1 MEVRSAYE
9 KIRKDNHHFCSSHVR
24 GIFTHCLPGGSS
36 KTSIDV
42 SSLADDLNAKTIKS
56 DTLTE
61 TSSDMLS
68 TIYFFENGQVSE
80 SKAFMSSGATADE
93 ICVVKCVDE
102 NAAKA
107 VTELFQTRVNNQSKL
122 YESYNADEVGKLGDA
137 IIKSSGSY
145 AVLVVCDDYDEAGD
159 VLKEAGF

>member
-1 MEVRSAYE
+1 
-9 KIRKDNHHFCSSHVR
+9 
-24 GIFTHCLPGGSS
+24 
-36 KTSIDV
+36 
-42 SSLADDLNAKTIKS
+42 
-56 DTLTE
+56 
-61 TSSDMLS
+61 MLS

>member
-1 MEVRSAYE
+1 M
-9 KIRKDNHHFCSSHVR
+9 RKFGKTIITFAAAMFAAFSLTACQ
-24 GIFTHCLPGGSS
+24 GGSS

-102 NAAKA
+102 DAAKA

>member
-1 MEVRSAYE
+1 M
-9 KIRKDNHHFCSSHVR
+9 RKFGKTIITFAAAMFAAFSLTACQ
-24 GIFTHCLPGGSS
+24 GGSS

-122 YESYNADEVGKLGDA
+122 YEGYNADEVGKLGDA

>member
-1 MEVRSAYE
+1 M
-9 KIRKDNHHFCSSHVR
+9 RKFGKTIITFAAAMFAAFSLTACQV
-24 GIFTHCLPGGSS
+24 GSS

-68 TIYFFENGQVSE
+68 TIYFFENGQVTE

-122 YESYNADEVGKLGDA
+122 YESYNADEVGKLDDA

>member
-1 MEVRSAYE
+1 MSKFGKTIITFAAAM
-9 KIRKDNHHFCSSHVR
+9 FAAFSLTACQ
-24 GIFTHCLPGGSS
+24 GGSS

-122 YESYNADEVGKLGDA
+122 YESYNADEVGKLDDA

>member
-1 MEVRSAYE
+1 MSKFGKTIITFAAAM
-9 KIRKDNHHFCSSHVR
+9 FAAFSLTACQ
-24 GIFTHCLPGGSS
+24 GGSS

-56 DTLTE
+56 DTFTE

>member
-1 MEVRSAYE
+1 M
-9 KIRKDNHHFCSSHVR
+9 RKFGKTIITFAAAMFAAFSLTACQ
-24 GIFTHCLPGGSS
+24 GGSS

-159 VLKEAGF
+159 VLKESGF

>member
-1 MEVRSAYE
+1 MSKFGKTIITFAAAM
-9 KIRKDNHHFCSSHVR
+9 FAAFSLTACQ
-24 GIFTHCLPGGSS
+24 GGSS

-80 SKAFMSSGATADE
+80 SKAYMSSGATADE

-122 YESYNADEVGKLGDA
+122 YESYNADEVGKLDDA

>member
-1 MEVRSAYE
+1 M
-9 KIRKDNHHFCSSHVR
+9 RKFGKTIITFAAAMFAAFSLTACQ
-24 GIFTHCLPGGSS
+24 GGSS

-68 TIYFFENGQVSE
+68 TIYFFENGQVNE

-122 YESYNADEVGKLGDA
+122 YESYNADEVGKLDDA

>member
-1 MEVRSAYE
+1 M
-9 KIRKDNHHFCSSHVR
+9 RKFGKTIITFAAAMFAAFSLTACQ
-24 GIFTHCLPGGSS
+24 GGSS

-107 VTELFQTRVNNQSKL
+107 VTEYNHLADVFQVLIIQLAADVVTRLIHFKISVHRKPPYRNF
-122 YESYNADEVGKLGDA
+122 
-137 IIKSSGSY
+137 SSPRISRW
-145 AVLVVCDDYDEAGD
+145 AG
-159 VLKEAGF
+159 

>member
-1 MEVRSAYE
+1 M
-9 KIRKDNHHFCSSHVR
+9 RKFGKTIITFAAAMFAAFSLTACQ
-24 GIFTHCLPGGSS
+24 GGSS

-68 TIYFFENGQVSE
+68 TIYFFENGQVNE

-107 VTELFQTRVNNQSKL
+107 VTELFQTRVNNKSKL

>member
-1 MEVRSAYE
+1 MSKFGKTIITFAAAM
-9 KIRKDNHHFCSSHVR
+9 FAAFSLTACQ
-24 GIFTHCLPGGSS
+24 GGSS

-137 IIKSSGSY
+137 IIKISGSY
-145 AVLVVCDDYDEAGD
+145 AVLFVCDDYDEAGD

>member
-1 MEVRSAYE
+1 MSKFGKTIITFAAAM
-9 KIRKDNHHFCSSHVR
+9 FAAFSLTACQ
-24 GIFTHCLPGGSS
+24 GGSS

-68 TIYFFENGQVSE
+68 TIYFFENGQVTE

>member
-1 MEVRSAYE
+1 MSKFGKTIITFAAAM
-9 KIRKDNHHFCSSHVR
+9 FAAFSLTACQ
-24 GIFTHCLPGGSS
+24 GGSS
-36 KTSIDV
+36 KTSLDV

-122 YESYNADEVGKLGDA
+122 YESYNADEVGKLNDA
-137 IIKSSGSY
+137 IIKNSGSY

>member
-1 MEVRSAYE
+1 M
-9 KIRKDNHHFCSSHVR
+9 RKFGKTIITFAAAMFAAFSLTACQ
-24 GIFTHCLPGGSS
+24 GGSS
-36 KTSIDV
+36 KTSLDV

-102 NAAKA
+102 DAAKA

-122 YESYNADEVGKLGDA
+122 YESYNADEVGKLDDA

>member
-1 MEVRSAYE
+1 MSKFGKTIITFAAAM
-9 KIRKDNHHFCSSHVR
+9 FAAFSLTACQ
-24 GIFTHCLPGGSS
+24 GGSS

-68 TIYFFENGQVSE
+68 TIYFFENGQVTE

-122 YESYNADEVGKLGDA
+122 YESYNADEVGKLDDA

>member
-1 MEVRSAYE
+1 M
-9 KIRKDNHHFCSSHVR
+9 RKFGKTIITFAAAMFAAFSLTACQ
-24 GIFTHCLPGGSS
+24 GGSS

-68 TIYFFENGQVSE
+68 TIYFFENGQVTE

-159 VLKEAGF
+159 VLKESGF

>member
-1 MEVRSAYE
+1 M
-9 KIRKDNHHFCSSHVR
+9 RKFGKTIITFAAAMFAAFSLTACQ
-24 GIFTHCLPGGSS
+24 GGSS

-122 YESYNADEVGKLGDA
+122 YESYNADEVGKLDDA

>member
-1 MEVRSAYE
+1 M
-9 KIRKDNHHFCSSHVR
+9 RKFGKTIITFAAAMFAAFSLTACQ
-24 GIFTHCLPGGSS
+24 GGSS

-122 YESYNADEVGKLGDA
+122 YESYNADEVGKLGNA

>member
-1 MEVRSAYE
+1 M
-9 KIRKDNHHFCSSHVR
+9 RKFGKTIITFAAAMFAAFSLTACQ
-24 GIFTHCLPGGSS
+24 GGSS
-36 KTSIDV
+36 KSSIDV

>member
-1 MEVRSAYE
+1 MSKFGKTIITFAAAM
-9 KIRKDNHHFCSSHVR
+9 FAAFSLTACQ
-24 GIFTHCLPGGSS
+24 GGSS

-80 SKAFMSSGATADE
+80 SKAYMSSGATADE

-102 NAAKA
+102 DAAKA

-122 YESYNADEVGKLGDA
+122 YESYNADEVGKLDDA

>member
-1 MEVRSAYE
+1 MSKFGKTIITFAAAM
-9 KIRKDNHHFCSSHVR
+9 FAAFSLTACQ
-24 GIFTHCLPGGSS
+24 GGSS

-102 NAAKA
+102 DAAKA

-122 YESYNADEVGKLGDA
+122 YESYNADEVGKLDDA

>member
-1 MEVRSAYE
+1 MSKFGKTIITFAAAM
-9 KIRKDNHHFCSSHVR
+9 FAAFSLTACQ
-24 GIFTHCLPGGSS
+24 GGSS

-102 NAAKA
+102 DAAKA

>member
-1 MEVRSAYE
+1 MSKFGKTIITFAAAM
-9 KIRKDNHHFCSSHVR
+9 FAAFSLTACQ
-24 GIFTHCLPGGSS
+24 GGSS

-68 TIYFFENGQVSE
+68 TIYFFENGQVTE

-102 NAAKA
+102 DAAKA

-122 YESYNADEVGKLGDA
+122 YESYNADEVGKLDDA

>member
-1 MEVRSAYE
+1 MSKFGKTIITFAAAM
-9 KIRKDNHHFCSSHVR
+9 FAAFSLTACQ
-24 GIFTHCLPGGSS
+24 GGSS

-80 SKAFMSSGATADE
+80 NKAFMSSGATADE

>member
-1 MEVRSAYE
+1 MSKFGKTIITFAAAM
-9 KIRKDNHHFCSSHVR
+9 FAAFSLTACQ
-24 GIFTHCLPGGSS
+24 GGSS

-145 AVLVVCDDYDEAGD
+145 AVLVVCDDYDEASD

>member
-1 MEVRSAYE
+1 MSKFGKTIITFAAAM
-9 KIRKDNHHFCSSHVR
+9 FAAFSLTACQ
-24 GIFTHCLPGGSS
+24 GGSS

>member
-1 MEVRSAYE
+1 M
-9 KIRKDNHHFCSSHVR
+9 RKFGKTIITFAAAMFAAFSLTACQ
-24 GIFTHCLPGGSS
+24 GGSS

-68 TIYFFENGQVSE
+68 TIYFFENGQVTE

>member
-1 MEVRSAYE
+1 M
-9 KIRKDNHHFCSSHVR
+9 RKFGKTIITFAAAMFAAFSLTACQ
-24 GIFTHCLPGGSS
+24 GGSS

-102 NAAKA
+102 DAAKA

-122 YESYNADEVGKLGDA
+122 YESYNADEVGKLDDA

>member
-1 MEVRSAYE
+1 MSKFGKTIITFAAAM
-9 KIRKDNHHFCSSHVR
+9 FAAFSLTACQ
-24 GIFTHCLPGGSS
+24 GGSS

-107 VTELFQTRVNNQSKL
+107 VTELFQTRVNNQSKR

-137 IIKSSGSY
+137 SIKSSGSY

>member
-1 MEVRSAYE
+1 MSKFGKTIITFAAAM
-9 KIRKDNHHFCSSHVR
+9 FAAFSLTACQ
-24 GIFTHCLPGGSS
+24 GGSS

-107 VTELFQTRVNNQSKL
+107 VTELFQTRVNNQAKL
-122 YESYNADEVGKLGDA
+122 YESYNADEVGKLDDA

>member
-1 MEVRSAYE
+1 MSKFGKTIITFAAAM
-9 KIRKDNHHFCSSHVR
+9 FAAFSLTACQ
-24 GIFTHCLPGGSS
+24 GGSS

-68 TIYFFENGQVSE
+68 TIYFFENGQVTE

-159 VLKEAGF
+159 GLKEAGF

>member
-1 MEVRSAYE
+1 M
-9 KIRKDNHHFCSSHVR
+9 RKFGKSIITFAAAMFAAFSLTACQ
-24 GIFTHCLPGGSS
+24 GGSS

-122 YESYNADEVGKLGDA
+122 YESYNADEVGKLDDA

>member
-1 MEVRSAYE
+1 MSKFGKTIITFAAAM
-9 KIRKDNHHFCSSHVR
+9 FAAFSLTACQ
-24 GIFTHCLPGGSS
+24 GGSS

-107 VTELFQTRVNNQSKL
+107 VTELFQTRVNNRSKL
-122 YESYNADEVGKLGDA
+122 YESYNADEVGKLDDA

>member
-1 MEVRSAYE
+1 M
-9 KIRKDNHHFCSSHVR
+9 RKFGKTIITFAAAMFAAFSLTACQ
-24 GIFTHCLPGGSS
+24 GGSS

-122 YESYNADEVGKLGDA
+122 YESYNAEEVGKLGDA

>member
-1 MEVRSAYE
+1 M
-9 KIRKDNHHFCSSHVR
+9 RKFGKTIITFAAAMFAAFSLTACQ
-24 GIFTHCLPGGSS
+24 GGSS

-122 YESYNADEVGKLGDA
+122 YETYNADEVGKLGDA

>member
-1 MEVRSAYE
+1 M
-9 KIRKDNHHFCSSHVR
+9 RKFGKTIITFAAAMFAAFSLTACQ
-24 GIFTHCLPGGSS
+24 GGSS

-56 DTLTE
+56 DQLTE
-61 TSSDMLS
+61 TSSDMLT

-80 SKAFMSSGATADE
+80 SKAYMSSGATADE

-122 YESYNADEVGKLGDA
+122 YESYNADEVGKLDDA

>member
-1 MEVRSAYE
+1 M
-9 KIRKDNHHFCSSHVR
+9 RKFGKTIITFAAAMFAAFSLTACQ
-24 GIFTHCLPGGSS
+24 GGSS

>member
-1 MEVRSAYE
+1 M
-9 KIRKDNHHFCSSHVR
+9 RKFGKTIITFAAAMFAAFSLTACQ
-24 GIFTHCLPGGSS
+24 GGSS

-122 YESYNADEVGKLGDA
+122 YESYNADEVGKLNDA
-137 IIKSSGSY
+137 IIKNSGSY

-159 VLKEAGF
+159 LLKEAGF

>member
-1 MEVRSAYE
+1 M
-9 KIRKDNHHFCSSHVR
+9 RKFGKTIITFAAAMFAAFSLTACQ
-24 GIFTHCLPGGSS
+24 GGSS

-137 IIKSSGSY
+137 IIKNSGSY